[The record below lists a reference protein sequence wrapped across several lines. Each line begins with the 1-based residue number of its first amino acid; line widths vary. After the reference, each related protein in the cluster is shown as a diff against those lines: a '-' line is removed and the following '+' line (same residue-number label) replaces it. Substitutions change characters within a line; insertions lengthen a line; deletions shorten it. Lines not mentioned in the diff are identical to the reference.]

1 MKKILILGAGLVAG
15 PLVRYLLDRP
25 DFSVDLRDVEED
37 KAGRLIRSHP
47 RGTAGAL
54 DIQDENR
61 LRKEISRSDLVISM
75 VPYVFHPRI
84 AGICLEL
91 RKNMVTASYAGP
103 EMKALDA
110 EAGRAGVLLLN
121 EMGLDPGIDHMEAMR
136 IIHEAKTRGG
146 RILAFTSYCGGLPA
160 PEDNTNPFGY
170 KFSWSPRGV
179 LLASGNSARF
189 LRDGEVVSLPA
200 GEVFAHP
207 ETINIPGLGD
217 FEAYANRDSL
227 SYVET
232 YGIPE
237 TRTMLRGTLR
247 YDGWCRTLRKIGE
260 LGLLDRTSRRW
271 SARNFGGFIRELMP
285 GPGAPEIKD
294 AVSRALALEPD
305 SDIIRRLEWL
315 GLFGGD
321 PLPLAEGSPLDILV
335 ARMTEK
341 MSYAEGERDMVVL
354 RHTLDM
360 SSPRGKAERV
370 TTTLVDYGI
379 PGGDS
384 AMARTV
390 GLPAAIGARLI
401 LEGKIARTGV
411 HIPTS
416 PDIFVPILNE
426 LKELGIRFVEK
437 RVSL

>member
-25 DFSVDLRDVEED
+25 GFSVDLRDVDAD
-37 KAGRLIRSHP
+37 KARRLIRSHP
-47 RGTAGAL
+47 RGTAEAL
-54 DIQDENR
+54 DIRDDDG
-61 LRKEISRSDLVISM
+61 LRKEISSSDLVISM

-84 AGICLEL
+84 AGICLDL

-110 EAGRAGVLLLN
+110 EARRAGVLLLN

-136 IIHEAKTRGG
+136 VIREAKTHGG

-160 PEDNTNPFGY
+160 PADNTNPFGY

-189 LRDGEVVSLPA
+189 LRNGEVVSLPA

-207 ETINIPGLGD
+207 ETISVPGLGD

-227 SYVET
+227 SYAET

-237 TRTMLRGTLR
+237 TRTMLRCTLR
-247 YDGWCRTLRKIGE
+247 YDGWCRTLRKMGE
-260 LGLLDRTSRRW
+260 LGLLDQTSRRW
-271 SARNFGGFIRELMP
+271 SAGNFGDFLRELMP
-285 GPGAPEIKD
+285 APGGPEIRD
-294 AVSRALALEPD
+294 AVSKALGLDPD

-315 GLFGGD
+315 GLFGAD

-335 ARMTEK
+335 ARMTA
-341 MSYAEGERDMVVL
+341 MMAYAEGERDMVVL
-354 RHTLDM
+354 RHVFEISGAL
-360 SSPRGKAERV
+360 GKAERI
-370 TTTLVDYGI
+370 TTTLIDYGI

-401 LEGKIARTGV
+401 LEGKIDRTGV

-426 LKELGIRFVEK
+426 LKESGIRFAEE
-437 RVSL
+437 RESL